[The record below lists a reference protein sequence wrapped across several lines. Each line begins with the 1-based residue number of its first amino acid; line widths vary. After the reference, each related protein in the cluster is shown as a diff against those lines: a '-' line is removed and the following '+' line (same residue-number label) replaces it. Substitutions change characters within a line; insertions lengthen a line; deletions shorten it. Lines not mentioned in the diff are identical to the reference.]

1 MGTLYFELSSAI
13 ALKGIPWQ
21 SSGQDSAFS
30 LPWPS
35 SIHSQGTKKAVQ
47 CSQKKKA
54 TTKKQK
60 QKQKFNYMAE
70 KLIFKNSLAV

>member
-35 SIHSQGTKKAVQ
+35 SIHGQGTKQAVQ

-54 TTKKQK
+54 TTKK